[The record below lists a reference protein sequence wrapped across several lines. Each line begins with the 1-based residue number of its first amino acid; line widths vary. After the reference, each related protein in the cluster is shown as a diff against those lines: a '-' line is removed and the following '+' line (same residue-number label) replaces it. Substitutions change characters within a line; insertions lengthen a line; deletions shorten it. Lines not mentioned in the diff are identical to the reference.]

1 MSAAAERKR
10 RASHASDKA
19 TERLNLRATK
29 RQARLLEM
37 AAKETQAKLSAFIIE
52 SSCSRAEE
60 VLASKQ
66 HFEVKPPEWK
76 QFMAALDRPPQQKAA
91 LRRLLTEPSVLER
104 GR

>member
-1 MSAAAERKR
+1 MPASTQKKR
-10 RASHASDKA
+10 RAAPANDKA

-29 RQARLLEM
+29 RQTRLLEM
-37 AAKETQAKLSAFIIE
+37 AAREIQSNLSSFIIE

-66 HFEVKPPEWK
+66 HFEVEAPEWK

-91 LRRLLTEPSVLER
+91 LRKLLTEPSVLEQSR
-104 GR
+104 